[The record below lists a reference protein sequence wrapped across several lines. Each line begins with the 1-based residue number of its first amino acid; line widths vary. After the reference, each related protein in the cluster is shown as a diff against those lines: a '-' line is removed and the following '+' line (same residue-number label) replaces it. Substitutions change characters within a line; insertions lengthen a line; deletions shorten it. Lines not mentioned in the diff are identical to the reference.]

1 MRLFSNKWFYTL
13 CALFAF
19 FVFTGDLVAD
29 AVHDATGGCVTE
41 SQNGGGHDSC
51 PTCADCSIHTAT
63 ALVDSA
69 AIVMVADDGA
79 GALVPEEREQSAV
92 GLSAAIDHPPQLP

>member
-41 SQNGGGHDSC
+41 SQSGGHDSC
-51 PTCADCSIHTAT
+51 PTCADCAIHMAA
-63 ALVDSA
+63 ALVDSG
-69 AIVMVADDGA
+69 AIVVASDDGA
-79 GALVPEEREQSAV
+79 GAPVPEECDQKAV
-92 GLSAAIDHPPQLP
+92 GLSAAIDHPPQLA